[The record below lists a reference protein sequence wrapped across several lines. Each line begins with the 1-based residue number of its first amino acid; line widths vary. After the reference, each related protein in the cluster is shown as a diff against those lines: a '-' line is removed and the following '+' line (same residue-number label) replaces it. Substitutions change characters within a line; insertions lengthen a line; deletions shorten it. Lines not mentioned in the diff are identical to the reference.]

1 MYPAAFDYHAPKNVK
16 EALGLLGKLKD
27 DAKILAGG
35 HSLIPMMKLRLA
47 QPKHLIDLGKVPGL
61 SGIKADGKALVIGA
75 MTTHWEVESSS
86 AVKSKLP
93 VLAEVASVIGDPA
106 VRNKGTIGGSLAHAD
121 PAADWPAAMIAL
133 GAEMVCEGPK
143 GKRKVGVDQWFLGLM
158 ATALKEREIL
168 VQVRVPLLPAG
179 SGAAYMKFPHPASR
193 FAVVGACA
201 ALTLD
206 KQGVCSKAGVG
217 VTSAGTRAVRA
228 NGARY
233 ARMRRGGTGSRPPP
247 GRPPPGRADAAGA
260 LHGFAHDRGYR
271 SRRGIRP
278 PYGTPEAAPPARGQ
292 AGRALGGR
300 RPPASRRGRR
310 RRHGPRRLRGSG
322 RAGRARGALRR
333 EPTAPGGTG
342 ELDRRRRRG
351 AQAVDARGADR
362 ARRPAEDARP
372 RRAGAAR
379 RVRPWGEA
387 NRRARLQGDT
397 GDARRLR
404 AGSFPRAPPAHR
416 RRRRPLRGERAPR
429 ARRARRL
436 RPPHAA
442 RRRHARGLREASCT
456 MIGHA

>member
-217 VTSAGTRAVRA
+217 VTSACDVA
-228 NGARY
+228 
-233 ARMRRGGTGSRPPP
+233 GTGLVHLPAERSP
-247 GRPPPGRADAAGA
+247 GAP
-260 LHGFAHDRGYR
+260 
-271 SRRGIRP
+271 
-278 PYGTPEAAPPARGQ
+278 TPPARFTASRMI
-292 AGRALGGR
+292 AGIVLAAGFGR
-300 RPPASRRGRR
+300 RMGRQKLLLQLEGKPVVR
-310 RRHGPRRLRGSG
+310 WVVEGLLPRV
-322 RAGRARGALRR
+322 
-333 EPTAPGGTG
+333 EDVVVVTG
-342 ELDRRRRRG
+342 
-351 AQAVDARGADR
+351 
-362 ARRPAEDARP
+362 
-372 RRAGAAR
+372 
-379 RVRPWGEA
+379 
-387 NRRARLQGDT
+387 
-397 GDARRLR
+397 
-404 AGSFPRAPPAHR
+404 
-416 RRRRPLRGERAPR
+416 
-429 ARRARRL
+429 
-436 RPPHAA
+436 
-442 RRRHARGLREASCT
+442 
-456 MIGHA
+456 